1 MSDGPIWTPD
11 PERVRTSLFAAFAG
25 EEEYAS
31 LHRRSIEAPDA
42 FWRAVWDFCNVI
54 GDPGPVPLLNDNLM
68 PGARWFPEARL
79 NFGENVLRSRDD
91 SDAIVF
97 WGEENDG
104 VGIVA

>member
-1 MSDGPIWTPD
+1 MIDGPIWTPD
-11 PERVRTSLFAAFAG
+11 PERVRASLFAAFAG